1 MANFQRDPLREQVW
15 RERVAAWSKSRLSI
29 RQFCRQ
35 HKLSEASFHFW
46 RRELRTRSEASSPAK
61 SKFIPLTVIPPRT
74 IIATKIEVR
83 CPSGH
88 VVSVPMNDAQTLRQL
103 FEALAT
109 PAKETQ
115 PC

>member
-15 RERVAAWSKSRLSI
+15 RERVAAWSKSGLSI

-46 RRELRTRSEASSPAK
+46 RRELRTRSEASIPAK
-61 SKFIPLTVIPPRT
+61 SKFIPLTVIPPQQN
-74 IIATKIEVR
+74 IAMTIEVR

-88 VVSVPMNDAQTLRQL
+88 VALVPIHNAATIRQL
-103 FEALAT
+103 FDALT
-109 PAKETQ
+109 SPTKEGQ